1 MAAFNLAYKKN
12 GGDFKAAIADAID
25 VIDVIDVIDRTQ
37 FDYGQGNRA
46 RYMMSNTARVLTLFK
61 SYALG
66 MSYFIGRNAYQS
78 MKGETPEVRLQAKKI
93 KRLPVSQ

>member
-12 GGDFKAAIADAID
+12 GGDFKAAIADA
-25 VIDVIDVIDRTQ
+25 IDVIDVIDRTQ

-61 SYALG
+61 SYALR